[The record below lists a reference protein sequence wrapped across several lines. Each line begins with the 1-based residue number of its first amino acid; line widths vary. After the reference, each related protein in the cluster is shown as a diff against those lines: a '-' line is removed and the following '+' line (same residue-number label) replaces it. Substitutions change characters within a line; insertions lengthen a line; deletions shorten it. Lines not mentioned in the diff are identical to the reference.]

1 MPDAPVPIPDS
12 FIDRIQAQLGVE
24 DAAALI
30 KALDEKPHT
39 SIRRN
44 PYKSAALK
52 GEPVPWNN
60 NGLYLKERPQF
71 VKDPFFHA
79 GAYYVQEA
87 SSMILEA
94 VLPAVDK
101 PLRILD
107 LCAAPGG
114 KSTLLAAAM
123 HPESI
128 LVSNEVI
135 YSRAKIL
142 AENMT
147 RWGVPN
153 VIVTHSDPRELGQL
167 EDFFDLIVVDAP
179 CSGEGM
185 FRKDVDSRSEW
196 STDNVALCAA
206 RQTRILNDIL
216 PALAPGGSLIYST
229 CTFNEHENASQLL
242 AALEEN
248 NQLTPFPINLPAEW
262 NATEILHD
270 DQKAYAWQC
279 FPHRMKGEGL
289 FVGRLKDTREPEA
302 WGIRSEASSTK
313 SKKKKKGKGKGRN
326 TVKTQRDQPS
336 VPELLQEWVWMD
348 GTWPGLE
355 AEVHEENLKVFSPQE
370 KFVLPHLQQE
380 KIHIIQAGTVVGKL
394 HRKGLNP
401 SHELALS
408 TLVNPALPTH
418 ELDLESAL
426 RYLKKED
433 LVDPGATKGFFLATY
448 QGVVLGWLKG
458 IQGKWKN
465 YLPINWRIRK

>member
-1 MPDAPVPIPDS
+1 MPDAPNS
-12 FIDRIQAQLGVE
+12 FPSDFVERIQAQLGAV
-24 DAAALI
+24 DSAALLQ
-30 KALDEKPHT
+30 ALEEKPHT
-39 SIRRN
+39 SLRKN
-44 PYKSAALK
+44 PYKKALLD
-52 GEPVPWNN
+52 GDPVPWNP
-60 NGLYLKERPQF
+60 NGLYLSERPQF
-71 VKDPFFHA
+71 VNDPFFHA

-94 VLPAVDK
+94 VLPSMNK

-123 HPESI
+123 PPGSL

-135 YSRAKIL
+135 FSRAKIL

-153 VIVTHSDPRELGQL
+153 VVVTHADPKEFGRIE
-167 EDFFDLIVVDAP
+167 EFFDLIVVDAP

-185 FRKDVDSRSEW
+185 FRKDLASRNEW

-216 PALAPGGSLIYST
+216 PSLAPGGTLIYST
-229 CTFNEHENASQLL
+229 CTFNEDENASQLL
-242 AALEEN
+242 AALEEHA
-248 NQLTPFPINLPAEW
+248 QLSPFPMDLPNEW
-262 NATEILHD
+262 NASVILRD
-270 DQKAYAWQC
+270 NEEAYAWQC

-289 FVGRLKDTREPEA
+289 FIGRLKDVREPEE
-302 WGIRSEASSTK
+302 WIVQGRTFSSK
-313 SKKKKKGKGKGRN
+313 NKKKRKGKGRKN
-326 TVKTQRDQPS
+326 AQAQRDLPT
-336 VPELLQEWVWMD
+336 VPELLQEWVWME
-348 GTWPGLE
+348 GAWSGLE
-355 AEVHEENLKVFSPQE
+355 AEVHEDSLKVFSPQE
-370 KFVLPHLQQE
+370 KDVLPRLQHE

-408 TLVNPALPTH
+408 SLVNPALPTH

-433 LVDPGATKGFFLATY
+433 LVDPGAMKGFRLATY
-448 QGVVLGWLKG
+448 QGVPLGWLKG